1 VIRRNK
7 AGIIM
12 HQPSP
17 SGVWLDRICSVS
29 RNSVTSR
36 SAAYASI
43 AASTRA
49 SPCGHVCNGEGGVS
63 GEKR

>member
-1 VIRRNK
+1 MRRND
-7 AGIIM
+7 AGMIEQ
-12 HQPSP
+12 QPSP

-43 AASTRA
+43 AASTSA
-49 SPCGHVCNGEGGVS
+49 SPCGHVCDGEGRVS